1 MTAFE
6 IVATEADDRTE
17 WLQARRAGVGA
28 SDIAAILGTSPW
40 STPFQV
46 WASKVHDLPEA
57 EPSEAMRWGRLMEST
72 ILDEWLDQSGNAP
85 EVARG
90 ALCRNLDVPIML
102 ATPDALLSSAV
113 VEVKNVS
120 DWSWD
125 EIPAHY
131 VQQVQWQL
139 AVTGFPMGY
148 LVVLHGGRNLRVYEI
163 EPDPDIHLMI
173 LAAGEFWKLVE
184 ADEPPAL
191 EIEDNTYLAALWP
204 NSTEEAVE
212 VDADIAETLYSAR
225 YATKMAKSRQE
236 AAELA
241 LKEVLGTADTAVVGQ
256 KVVATWKNNG
266 KSRRLLVKG
275 VSLND

>member
-1 MTAFE
+1 MEGDVPMTAFE
-6 IVATEADDRTE
+6 IVATETADRTE

-46 WASKVHDLPEA
+46 WASKVHDLPEE
-57 EPSEAMRWGRLMEST
+57 EPSEAMRWGSVLESA
-72 ILDEWLDQSGNAP
+72 ILDEWLALSGNGPA
-85 EVARG
+85 VSRG
-90 ALCRNLDVPIML
+90 ALCRNLAVPIML

-139 AVTGFPMGY
+139 AVTEHDLGF

-163 EPDPDIHLMI
+163 GPDPDIHLMI
-173 LAAGEFWKLVE
+173 LAAGDFWKLVE
-184 ADEPPAL
+184 ADEPPPL
-191 EIEDNTYLAALWP
+191 EIED
-204 NSTEEAVE
+204 
-212 VDADIAETLYSAR
+212 I
-225 YATKMAKSRQE
+225 
-236 AAELA
+236 
-241 LKEVLGTADTAVVGQ
+241 
-256 KVVATWKNNG
+256 
-266 KSRRLLVKG
+266 
-275 VSLND
+275 